1 MHAVSQAEEKIRQA
15 WELMIPVERGNLK
28 HPELIANCRQ
38 AFILYAQALY
48 QLLDLDFAQDVSQAC
63 SLSQEEAQKAL
74 GQEARRLARASL
86 PQLFP
91 YKKDLPKVIML
102 AFFWSSYGQYAAF
115 ACKEA
120 GLAPSAFFGRNEAGY
135 AASEAKHLHKI
146 IKSLIDLS
154 KL

>member
-28 HPELIANCRQ
+28 HPELIASCRQ
-38 AFILYAQALY
+38 AFIHYAQALY
-48 QLLDLDFAQDVSQAC
+48 QLLDLDFPQVISQ
-63 SLSQEEAQKAL
+63 SQEEDPKAL
-74 GQEARRLARASL
+74 GQEARRLARVSL

-102 AFFWSSYGQYAAF
+102 AFFWSSYERLAAT

-120 GLAPSAFFGRNEAGY
+120 ELAQSAFFGKNEAGY
-135 AASEAKHLHKI
+135 AASEAKHCHKI

-154 KL
+154 KA